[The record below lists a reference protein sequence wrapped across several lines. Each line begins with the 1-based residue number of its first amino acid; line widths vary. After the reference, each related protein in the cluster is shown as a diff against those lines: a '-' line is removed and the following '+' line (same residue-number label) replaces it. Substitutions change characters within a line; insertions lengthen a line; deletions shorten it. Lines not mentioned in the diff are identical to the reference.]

1 MKNILGAFV
10 FALLSAG
17 SIPTLASC
25 DHHDSDVEISIVESD
40 ILGVWKHDSRHDD
53 NIDYICFK
61 ANGVGEK
68 WEVSKRDPNRTHYD
82 YESFRYEIKG
92 NYIYFTETD
101 GEVDRERISITKAGK
116 LRIDDDVY
124 ERDTTPQQ

>member
-1 MKNILGAFV
+1 MKNIIGTFV
-10 FALLSAG
+10 FALLSV
-17 SIPTLASC
+17 SCVPTFASC
-25 DHHDSDVEISIVESD
+25 DNHNSDVEISIAESD
-40 ILGVWKHDSRHDD
+40 ILGVWKHETLHDD
-53 NIDYICFK
+53 DIDYICFK

-68 WEVSKRDPNRTHYD
+68 WEVSKRDPNSTRRD

-101 GEVDRERISITKAGK
+101 WEVDRERISLSKAGK

-124 ERDTTPQQ
+124 ERDAQSQK